1 MLHCD
6 EKRNYGRMHL
16 DCDITF
22 KLADSAEVYRGHCK
36 SISGAGV
43 SFIADRA
50 IDQGKALEI
59 NVISKYSTVPSI
71 IAFIEVLRI
80 TRQPDNHY
88 EIAAIIKSIKGN

>member
-1 MLHCD
+1 MLHSD

-22 KLADSAEVYRGHCK
+22 KLANSTEVYRGHCT
-36 SISGAGV
+36 SISGSGV
-43 SFIADRA
+43 SFLTDRR

-59 NVISKYSTVPSI
+59 TVLPNHSTTPSVT
-71 IAFIEVLRI
+71 AFIEVLRT
-80 TRQPDNHY
+80 TRQTDNYY